1 MKISFSLSKKGKR
14 QFTSFQATELIYD
27 DLINVLD
34 DDRKKSLALY
44 KLDHPEIQTEIEK
57 IKSGL
62 SYADQLSKVTL
73 SQELIKEIMEP
84 ETTTDAALKQIR
96 FQDWPV
102 GLRMAL
108 ETLLIS
114 IIIASLSIFIPW
126 HKVTAIRWSGDQSV
140 VLAEI
145 DRQFEIADNSRE
157 AGDSESDNE
166 TKPAFQDENI
176 KHQKPEE
183 PKPTQVLAVQPTV
196 PQASP
201 STTLAQLV
209 KSSTST
215 LPKGATTGFLYRGS
229 IQTVNASAA
238 TLKIT
243 EKLRAA
249 GGRKAGEVEMG
260 WRREQGIYYYHF
272 TIPESK
278 YEEVRAAFSEFGNL
292 KLNREKHERIMPE
305 GIIRLIIS
313 VEDKSRGG
321 S

>member
-157 AGDSESDNE
+157 
-166 TKPAFQDENI
+166 
-176 KHQKPEE
+176 
-183 PKPTQVLAVQPTV
+183 
-196 PQASP
+196 
-201 STTLAQLV
+201 
-209 KSSTST
+209 ST